1 MKLKFKSSIGS
12 SAKIM
17 VRTKQDNVKIII
29 SSDADETI
37 QLLFYFCLKRY
48 QEGLEES
55 RKA

>member
-1 MKLKFKSSIGS
+1 MKPKFKSSINS

-37 QLLFYFCLKRY
+37 
-48 QEGLEES
+48 
-55 RKA
+55 

>member
-1 MKLKFKSSIGS
+1 MKPKFKSSINS

>member
-1 MKLKFKSSIGS
+1 MKPKFKSSIDR